1 MKKKFSTIEYEGER
15 AREVI
20 HACRETMKK
29 VKHINVLDIFAEAVK
44 QPSSRYWVS
53 EDRAIYVM
61 RRMLR
66 GDDLSYMRQTKRKM
80 FYELFWRFIECKRK
94 HEDAGVCNIVR
105 KIIYTP
111 ASSFFLTSASAKAI
125 YYKHKDEKYIHN
137 EVTKA

>member
-20 HACRETMKK
+20 HTCRETMKK

-125 YYKHKDEKYIHN
+125 YYKHKDEK
-137 EVTKA
+137 